1 MADEVLNS
9 LEIFTARP
17 SETKEFFK
25 RLPIEIRKTLEG
37 LEGFELAAAIEE
49 LYEQEVLRNHLATLP
64 LTTQKRIAKLA
75 PEEQLAE
82 LRKSLDETNRSAY
95 SAERQMAASTAEYVK
110 KNIVPTQQSL
120 FAPYPH
126 DLARRSI
133 FFIEEN
139 EKQTRD
145 TLSDF
150 VIGSGPWGLTT
161 YSGKKMFIADEK
173 AWVVL
178 LAMAGNQKKSGVVD
192 WHVVK
197 GSIRAFLRE
206 AGLPETGQYS
216 DRFIESI
223 QAMQGGVFRFEG
235 KQVPKSDGK
244 PRKKPLK
251 ERVEGFHL
259 VSSFSIDNITGQ
271 FVIVLDRVFIETFIS
286 EFRMYAKLNIKQFC
300 KQPPT
305 ASALHRFFAGHTP
318 GPDGCI
324 RMNLFLVAKSTNM
337 LTEYPIDLDV
347 WPNADVKF
355 SKKRTIS
362 RALTRLVQDGTF
374 GPRTGVK
381 TRKRGEDDMVIID
394 FQVSG
399 KLGAPGSPKK
409 ALPQKKK

>member
-1 MADEVLNS
+1 MSRESLNS
-9 LEIFTARP
+9 LEAFMIRP
-17 SETKEFFK
+17 AAAEFF
-25 RLPIEIRKTLEG
+25 RELPIAERKSLEG
-37 LEGFELAAAIEE
+37 LEGFELAAAIED
-49 LYEQEVLRNHLATLP
+49 LYEKEVLRNHLASLP
-64 LTTQKRIAKLA
+64 AATQKKIAKLS
-75 PEEQLAE
+75 PEDRLVE
-82 LRKSLDETNRSAY
+82 LRKSLNESNKTAY
-95 SAERQMAASTAEYVK
+95 SAERQMAASTAEYVQ
-110 KNIVPTQQSL
+110 KNMVPTQQSL

-139 EKQTRD
+139 EKQARD
-145 TLSDF
+145 ALSDF

-161 YSGKKMFIADEK
+161 YSGKKLFIADEK

-216 DRFIESI
+216 DRFVESI
-223 QAMQGGVFRFEG
+223 QAMQGGIFQFEG

-251 ERVEGFHL
+251 ERVEGWHL
-259 VSSFSIDNITGQ
+259 ISSFSIDNTTGQ
-271 FVIVLDRVFIETFIS
+271 FVIVLDRAFIETFIS

-347 WPNADVKF
+347 WPNADVKY

-374 GPRTGVK
+374 GSRTGIK

-394 FQVSG
+394 FVVTG
-399 KLGAPGSPKK
+399 KLAAPPSKKK
-409 ALPQKKK
+409 ALPHSKK